1 MREKNRNPIEKCR
14 KKLPQFTTM
23 NVIDGQAG
31 LVNYSSLIFYSLTID
46 NILNIIV
53 LLILAGVTIATL
65 TGDNG
70 ILTRASEAAE
80 KTGEANAEEQVQIA
94 VAGSIGR
101 DGNIDNDD
109 LRDNLNQIQ
118 GIEDVPNP
126 ITDDSYPF
134 TVTVDGYPVK
144 ISKDGTVKKPGKWAE
159 ITNTEGE
166 TVITDGTTELK
177 IGDYVN
183 YDPTNGGAI
192 TDTTENG
199 INYSY
204 KSPAGTVNSDIGE
217 DGTMNRGN
225 GYRDQYFSVTTN
237 TNGWRVLGIDEDT
250 DEILLISADTV
261 GPVSGREEY
270 EGQTYFYLRG
280 QTGYQYGV
288 DELKAI
294 CAIYGKGT
302 GASGARSIDVDDINK
317 ITGYDPN
324 NTGDGKP
331 YEDGKLWEYGNQV
344 TYTNNGSSI
353 GYSGTNGI
361 SSQTSPYN
369 RFRYYDERN
378 QLWKTLVNTGN
389 ITLGNTGYYYN
400 PITLTTSDDISSGTA
415 GIDTDSPEYEMLF
428 SRTSSGQEYWLASPW
443 ISTYGGYAYFGLR
456 GVING
461 FVDYNGLFHSY
472 GNIYGITYYGV
483 RPVVSLESDISI
495 TEGEGTSVSTAHQI
509 Q

>member
-1 MREKNRNPIEKCR
+1 MKKQKMKNKENRKNRGIT
-14 KKLPQFTTM
+14 LIAL
-23 NVIDGQAG
+23 VI
-31 LVNYSSLIFYSLTID
+31 T
-46 NILNIIV
+46 IIV

-65 TGDNG
+65 TGENG

-109 LRDNLNQIQ
+109 LKDNLNQIE
-118 GIEDVPNP
+118 GIEGVPDQ

-134 TVTVDGYPVK
+134 TVTVDGYEVK

-159 ITNTEGE
+159 TTNTEGE
-166 TVITDGTTELK
+166 TIITDGTTELK

-192 TDTTENG
+192 TDTEEENG

-204 KSPAGTVNSDIGE
+204 KSPEGTVNPSTGE

-225 GYRDQYFSVTTN
+225 GYADQYFSVATN

-250 DEILLISADTV
+250 DEILLISADTL
-261 GPVSGREEY
+261 GPVSGGKEY
-270 EGQTYFYLRG
+270 NGQTFFYLRG

-294 CAIYGKGT
+294 CAIYGKGK

-324 NTGDGKP
+324 NTGYGKP
-331 YEDGKLWEYGNQV
+331 YEDGQLYEYGNQV

-353 GYSGTNGI
+353 GYSGTNEI

-369 RFRYYDERN
+369 SFRYYDERN
-378 QLWKTLVNTGN
+378 KLWKTLANGENT
-389 ITLGNTGYYYN
+389 TLRSTEYYYYPN
-400 PITLTTSDDISSGTA
+400 TLTTSESGTA
-415 GIDTDSPEYEMLF
+415 GIDTDSQEYEMLF
-428 SRTSSGQEYWLASPW
+428 ERTSSGQDYWLASPY
-443 ISTYGGYAYFGLR
+443 IGARGGRASFGLR
-456 GVING
+456 DVIYG
-461 FVDYNGLFHSY
+461 YVDSYCLFSSY
-472 GNIYGITYYGV
+472 GYFNDRTYYGV
-483 RPVVSLESDISI
+483 RPIVSLESDISI

>member
-1 MREKNRNPIEKCR
+1 MKKQKMKNKENRKNRGIT
-14 KKLPQFTTM
+14 LIAL
-23 NVIDGQAG
+23 VI
-31 LVNYSSLIFYSLTID
+31 T
-46 NILNIIV
+46 IIV

-70 ILTRASEAAE
+70 ILTRASEAKE
-80 KTGEANAEEQVQIA
+80 KTGEVNAEEQVQIA

-159 ITNTEGE
+159 TTNTEGE
-166 TVITDGTTELK
+166 TIITDGTTELK

-204 KSPAGTVNSDIGE
+204 KSPAGTVNSDTGE

-225 GYRDQYFSVTTN
+225 GYRDQYFSVATN

-250 DEILLISADTV
+250 DEILLISADIV
-261 GPVSGREEY
+261 GPVSGGEQF

-280 QTGYQYGV
+280 QTGYQYGA
-288 DELKAI
+288 DELNNI

-302 GASGARSIDVDDINK
+302 GASGARSINVDDINK

-331 YEDGKLWEYGNQV
+331 YEDGQLWEYGNQV

-353 GYSGTNGI
+353 GYIGTNGI
-361 SSQTSPYN
+361 SSQTSTYN
-369 RFRYYDERN
+369 SFRYYDERN
-378 QLWKTLVNTGN
+378 QLWKTLANTED
-389 ITLGNTGYYYN
+389 ITLRSTAYSYYPN
-400 PITLTTSDDISSGTA
+400 TLTTSESGTA

-428 SRTSSGQEYWLASPW
+428 ERTSSGQNYWLASLF
-443 ISTYGGYAYFGLR
+443 ISTDVGSASIGLHHVMYGSVDSYRLFSSDGYIANR
-456 GVING
+456 AR
-461 FVDYNGLFHSY
+461 
-472 GNIYGITYYGV
+472 YGV

>member
-1 MREKNRNPIEKCR
+1 MKKQKMQNKENRKNRGIT
-14 KKLPQFTTM
+14 LIAL
-23 NVIDGQAG
+23 VI
-31 LVNYSSLIFYSLTID
+31 T
-46 NILNIIV
+46 IIV

-70 ILTRASEAAE
+70 ILTRASEAKE
-80 KTGEANAEEQVQIA
+80 KTGEVNAEEQVQIA

-159 ITNTEGE
+159 TTNTEGE
-166 TVITDGTTELK
+166 TIITDGTTELK

-204 KSPAGTVNSDIGE
+204 KSPAGTVNSDTGE

-225 GYRDQYFSVTTN
+225 GYRDQYFSVATN

-250 DEILLISADTV
+250 DEILLISADIV
-261 GPVSGREEY
+261 GPVSGGFEDG
-270 EGQTYFYLRG
+270 GQYYFFLRG

-294 CAIYGKGT
+294 CAIYGKGK

-324 NTGDGKP
+324 NTGNGKP
-331 YEDGKLWEYGNQV
+331 YEDGQLWEYGNQV

-361 SSQTSPYN
+361 SSQTSYYN
-369 RFRYYDERN
+369 SFRYYDERN
-378 QLWKTLVNTGN
+378 QLWKTLANGEN
-389 ITLGNTGYYYN
+389 ITLRNTEYYYY
-400 PITLTTSDDISSGTA
+400 PETLTTSESGTA

-428 SRTSSGQEYWLASPW
+428 SRTDSGQDYWLASPNL
-443 ISTYGGYAYFGLR
+443 STGVGLANFGLR
-456 GVING
+456 IVYDGL
-461 FVDYNGLFHSY
+461 VDSNSLFNSQGLS
-472 GNIYGITYYGV
+472 GNNYCGV
-483 RPVVSLESDISI
+483 RPIVSLESDISI
-495 TEGEGTSVSTAHQI
+495 TEGEGTSVSTAYQI

>member
-1 MREKNRNPIEKCR
+1 MKNKENRKNRGIT
-14 KKLPQFTTM
+14 LIAL
-23 NVIDGQAG
+23 VI
-31 LVNYSSLIFYSLTID
+31 T
-46 NILNIIV
+46 IIV

-65 TGDNG
+65 TGENG
-70 ILTRASEAAE
+70 ILTRASEAKE

-109 LRDNLNQIQ
+109 LRDNLNQIE

-159 ITNTEGE
+159 TTNTEGE
-166 TVITDGTTELK
+166 TVITDGTTEIK

-192 TDTTENG
+192 TDTDTENG

-204 KSPAGTVNSDIGE
+204 KSPAGTVNSDTGE

-225 GYRDQYFSVTTN
+225 GYRDQYFSVATN

-250 DEILLISADTV
+250 DEILLISADIV
-261 GPVSGREEY
+261 GPVSGGFEDG
-270 EGQTYFYLRG
+270 GQYYFFLRG

-294 CAIYGKGT
+294 CAIYGKGK

-324 NTGDGKP
+324 NTGNGKP
-331 YEDGKLWEYGNQV
+331 YEDGQLWEYGNQV

-353 GYSGTNGI
+353 GYSGINEI

-369 RFRYYDERN
+369 SFRYYDERN
-378 QLWKTLVNTGN
+378 ELWKTLANGDNT
-389 ITLGNTGYYYN
+389 TLRNTEYSYYPN
-400 PITLTTSDDISSGTA
+400 TLTTSESGTTA
-415 GIDTDSPEYEMLF
+415 GIETSSTEYEMLF
-428 SRTSSGQEYWLASPW
+428 SRTSSGQEYWLASPY
-443 ISTYGGYAYFGLR
+443 IGTDEGNVGFGLR
-456 GVING
+456 VVSGY
-461 FVDYNGLFHSY
+461 VDYNFLFFSY
-472 GNIYGITYYGV
+472 DYLCTILTYYGV